1 MNKSSLIY
9 LAITALA
16 ITATAQSV
24 EWTASS
30 TLAPQGKTHYDAAN
44 LGNGDNSN
52 TWCEG
57 VNGHGIGE
65 RVNAKVTGFANSHV
79 KSLVIVNGFARNQTT
94 WKNNSRIKT
103 LRLYVGD
110 RHLSDFNVS
119 DNIKAQTIKLPETLP
134 LSTNKL
140 DLSFEIMEVYPGG
153 KYDDLCITG
162 ISFEIYAVDS
172 RDAQTYRTV
181 KIGDQTWMTQNL
193 NFNTDN
199 SKCYDDKESNCA
211 KYGRLYD
218 LEAAMKACPLG
229 WHLPSKDEWQT
240 LVDFAGGDVVAGKKL
255 KAKSGWNKDGSKSG
269 NGTDEY
275 GFSALPGG
283 YGYSLLMPRNSYSD
297 VKFDDVGKRGIW
309 WSSGAEGRIMGYDR
323 EFTNWTD
330 SPEMRLYSV
339 RCIKD

>member
-1 MNKSSLIY
+1 MQKSSLIY
-9 LAITALA
+9 LAIAALA
-16 ITATAQSV
+16 LSVSAQSV

-30 TLAPQGKTHYDAAN
+30 TLASQGKTHYDAAN

-65 RVNAKVTGFANSHV
+65 RVNAKITGFASAHI

-94 WKNNSRIKT
+94 WQNNSRIKT

-119 DNIKAQTIKLPETLP
+119 DNIKSQTIQLPETLP

-153 KYDDLCITG
+153 KYDDLCVTG

-181 KIGDQTWMTQNL
+181 KIGNQTWLAQNL
-193 NFNTDN
+193 NFKTDK
-199 SKCYDDKESNCA
+199 SKCYDNKESNCA
-211 KYGRLYD
+211 KYGRLYNW
-218 LEAAMKACPLG
+218 EAALKACPVG
-229 WHLPSKDEWQT
+229 WHLPSDEEWHA
-240 LVDFAGGDVVAGKKL
+240 LVAFAGGDEVAGKKL
-255 KAKSGWNKDGSKSG
+255 KAKSGWNKPS
-269 NGTDEY
+269 NGTDDF

-283 YGYSLLMPRNSYSD
+283 YGISD
-297 VKFDDVGKRGIW
+297 GSFSSVGNNGYW
-309 WSSGAEGRIMGYDR
+309 WSSTEGNATFAWSRYMGYS
-323 EFTNWTD
+323 D
-330 SPEMRLYSV
+330 SGARRGYDDKSYMLSV

>member
-1 MNKSSLIY
+1 MQKSSLIY
-9 LAITALA
+9 LAIASLA

-30 TLAPQGKTHYDAAN
+30 VLAPQGKTHYYAAN

-57 VNGHGIGE
+57 VKGQGIGE
-65 RVNAKVTGFANSHV
+65 RVNAKITGFANSHV

-94 WKNNSRIKT
+94 WQNNSRIKT

-110 RHLSDFNVS
+110 RHLSDFPIS
-119 DNIKAQTIKLPETLP
+119 DNIKPQTIQLPETLP

-140 DLSFEIMEVYPGG
+140 YLSFEIMEVYPGS
-153 KYDDLCITG
+153 KYDDLCVTG

-181 KIGDQTWMTQNL
+181 KIGNQIWLAQNL
-193 NFNTDN
+193 NFKAAD
-199 SKCYDDKESNCA
+199 SKCYDNKDNNCT
-211 KYGRLYD
+211 KYGRMYNW
-218 LEAAMKACPLG
+218 EASLKACPNG

-240 LVDFAGGDVVAGKKL
+240 LVDFAGGDEVAGKKL
-255 KAKSGWNKDGSKSG
+255 KAKSGWNKSG
-269 NGTDEY
+269 NGTDEFS
-275 GFSALPGG
+275 FSALPGG
-283 YGYSLLMPRNSYSD
+283 NGSSD
-297 VKFDDVGKRGIW
+297 GSFDDVGNNGGW
-309 WSSGAEGRIMGYDR
+309 WSSSEYNSGSAYDR
-323 EFTNWTD
+323 GIYYYSEVTNWNGNNKA
-330 SPEMRLYSV
+330 SLFSV

>member
-1 MNKSSLIY
+1 MNKSSLIC
-9 LAITALA
+9 LAIAALA
-16 ITATAQSV
+16 LSASAQSV

-65 RVNAKVTGFANSHV
+65 RVNAKITGFANSHV

-119 DNIKAQTIKLPETLP
+119 DNIKPQTIKLPETLP

-140 DLSFEIMEVYPGG
+140 DLSFEIMEVYPGS
-153 KYDDLCITG
+153 KYDDLCVTG
-162 ISFEIYAVDS
+162 ISFDIYAVDS

-181 KIGDQTWMTQNL
+181 KIGTQTWLAQNL
-193 NFNTDN
+193 NFKAAG
-199 SKCYDDKESNCA
+199 SECYDNKESNCA
-211 KYGRLYD
+211 KYGRLYNW
-218 LEAAMKACPLG
+218 EASLKACPVG
-229 WHLPSKDEWQT
+229 WHLPSDDEWNA
-240 LVDFAGGDVVAGKKL
+240 LVAFAGGDKVAGKKL
-255 KAKSGWNKDGSKSG
+255 KAKSGWNKPS
-269 NGTDEY
+269 NGTDDF

-283 YGYSLLMPRNSYSD
+283 IGNSDGLFTGDVGDDGYWWSATESYTGNAYGRNMRYGNSKVYNCYIGKSLL
-297 VKFDDVGKRGIW
+297 
-309 WSSGAEGRIMGYDR
+309 
-323 EFTNWTD
+323 
-330 SPEMRLYSV
+330 LSV